1 MFQALAF
8 HQSLQQ
14 IASSHI
20 PLFFNFAITT
30 RYYWWNLPNSRFG
43 FFFFVFLRH
52 RRKILP
58 IWRYLV
64 LLLDIYNK
72 SEAQLWCF
80 VAGEELSP
88 LPGESNF
95 FRRFSKDSNILSN
108 DNTPHKGTKNIQR
121 AESLPSDRRRV
132 DINSGTHQKTASQ
145 PIGKTDSFIL
155 QTNYNTQ
162 TSNNNKNVSSK
173 KLEEYHKWKVSG
185 CKGDPPAKLK
195 ISQWVVVVV
204 VFFLSH
210 AIESENLTFFEI
222 WNFKVADIW
231 ILMIMTPEYVILY
244 YKLNIH
250 AVWLVLT

>member
-1 MFQALAF
+1 MATARNFNADV
-8 HQSLQQ
+8 
-14 IASSHI
+14 SSISPPSEPAANCKLSHT
-20 PLFFNFAITT
+20 PFFNFAITT

-43 FFFFVFLRH
+43 FLFFVFLRH

-95 FRRFSKDSNILSN
+95 FRRFSKDSNIPSN

-204 VFFLSH
+204 IFFYHMPL
-210 AIESENLTFFEI
+210 NLKTWHFLRFEI
-222 WNFKVADIW
+222 
-231 ILMIMTPEYVILY
+231 LR
-244 YKLNIH
+244 
-250 AVWLVLT
+250 WLIYEF

>member
-1 MFQALAF
+1 M
-8 HQSLQQ
+8 
-14 IASSHI
+14 
-20 PLFFNFAITT
+20 
-30 RYYWWNLPNSRFG
+30 
-43 FFFFVFLRH
+43 
-52 RRKILP
+52 
-58 IWRYLV
+58 V

-80 VAGEELSP
+80 FAGEELSP

-95 FRRFSKDSNILSN
+95 FRRFSKDSNIPSN

-145 PIGKTDSFIL
+145 PIGKSDSFIL
-155 QTNYNTQ
+155 QTNYNMQ

-195 ISQWVVVVV
+195 ISQ
-204 VFFLSH
+204 
-210 AIESENLTFFEI
+210 
-222 WNFKVADIW
+222 
-231 ILMIMTPEYVILY
+231 
-244 YKLNIH
+244 
-250 AVWLVLT
+250 

>member
-1 MFQALAF
+1 MATARNFNTDVSSISPPSEPAANCKLSHTPF
-8 HQSLQQ
+8 LILPSQQ
-14 IASSHI
+14 DIINESC
-20 PLFFNFAITT
+20 LT
-30 RYYWWNLPNSRFG
+30 LG
-43 FFFFVFLRH
+43 LVFFFFVFLRH

-80 VAGEELSP
+80 FAGEELSP

-95 FRRFSKDSNILSN
+95 FRRFSKDSNIPSN

-155 QTNYNTQ
+155 QTNYNMQ

-204 VFFLSH
+204 VFFFITCH
-210 AIESENLTFFEI
+210 WI
-222 WNFKVADIW
+222 WKLDIFW
-231 ILMIMTPEYVILY
+231 DL
-244 YKLNIH
+244 KF
-250 AVWLVLT
+250 